1 MDERVPLVP
10 AHGCEVVH
18 AARVGESVEGDDLVR
33 RRLEDV
39 AHEVRGDEPRAA
51 GDENA
56 FRLHGPEA
64 YPTPLGSSP
73 VTRFVV
79 LSTQRSGSTWVVDML
94 TSHPRVVAYSE
105 LFMHGGQGTPKVG
118 GSEKDLPYWQTFI
131 ADKAAAAVSHAR
143 TSSGATS
150 ARRWTERPGV
160 DAVGF
165 KLMYSQLT
173 RIARPLTPA
182 LWLKRVRIIHL
193 MRRNALDVVLSRE
206 AGEARRG
213 VLHAR
218 EGQPVESVRV
228 RLGTD
233 DLLQRLT
240 AHERQIEGA
249 RVRFKRS
256 ASRTRR

>member
-1 MDERVPLVP
+1 M
-10 AHGCEVVH
+10 
-18 AARVGESVEGDDLVR
+18 
-33 RRLEDV
+33 
-39 AHEVRGDEPRAA
+39 
-51 GDENA
+51 
-56 FRLHGPEA
+56 
-64 YPTPLGSSP
+64 
-73 VTRFVV
+73 TRFVV

-105 LFMHGGQGTPKVG
+105 LFMHGGQGTPKWG
-118 GSEKDLPYWQTFI
+118 QEKDLPYWQTFI
-131 ADKAAAAVSHAR
+131 SDKRGGRLAR
-143 TSSGATS
+143 PVHLWRYLGQALE
-150 ARRWTERPGV
+150 ERPGV
-160 DAVGF
+160 DAIGF

-249 RVRFKRS
+249 RVRFKRVGIPYTEVIYEDLVANEKQGFDELFRFLGVDPAPVS
-256 ASRTRR
+256 SSLQKVNPTSHEDLIENYGEVREALEGTKFAGQLH